1 MTITETQ
8 SLDLEDIQ
16 EVTQADILNNSTQ
29 IETIMQDIQAQEKDL
44 LQQTVMQDSER
55 LSYAGSIL
63 SGATT
68 ALTSHLLKNHEAYTI
83 VTRERNGA
91 LTRLVRR
98 GVGASVVDSQTLQAC
113 RKGRI
118 SNATADSYLGDL
130 SKYQDSFFHENPGVA
145 SMMNAEAS
153 TSKTLS
159 DISTRL
165 AENPL
170 SITQPLQELKTV
182 DARFAMDVIP
192 DLIKLQETLNPVLTE
207 ERIRCNTL
215 AERITRIEA
224 EATQKATEGT
234 PLTEKEITKAMNA
247 KEFTLSRSQKAT
259 IARGGLIEIDN
270 VAAAERYET
279 ARKAGISG
287 EALVRITEG
296 DFKPSKYEMN
306 AYADISAYKSY
317 LQGKSELLNPPKL
330 TSMDTLKQLRADT
343 LIRNMERMINN
354 PQEVFEG
361 RRLQNADYPLTIEQ
375 KESILNGEDI
385 IVTDELAEKRYK
397 TAREGG
403 FKGQDLIDITEG
415 SFELT
420 PEERKVFNQSPEQL
434 RRQLLWQ
441 KAEISRAASI
451 PELNQIFD
459 YKPIP
464 EQVKKPVQALSSKM
478 SSHVSGIQAT
488 YRDLQ
493 LLRPLNEA
501 VKRANLEPLM
511 GVKDLPANV
520 QRVCDEFRM
529 VESTP
534 LEAKKSAKN
543 SGTIQDL
550 LSPRKKTA
558 TEAMQAEQTRS
569 GQATSSE
576 TTMRKISPK
585 RLAIG
590 VAGYGASAA
599 LLISAIHSTNQ
610 RAFPEKA
617 LVDQLIADTF
627 DKTEKYMTGYNPC
640 IDSYDTQAK
649 KDLLARAKKYA
660 SPDELELLE
669 AIEKCEYDYGN
680 YLIET
685 GNLELFAVAPTDQTD
700 SGTTASTQ
708 QDGMFSRILSG
719 EKATPS
725 SLLAQ
730 KVSPYFNAMLKDYA
744 NNRFFSELE
753 KSCQQREAEREATQN
768 QAGEQTQSMQDESR
782 QPMTRQT
789 LSQNAQPYRD
799 NETQGN
805 DYMYTEHTRDM

>member
-1 MTITETQ
+1 MATTETQ

-16 EVTQADILNNSTQ
+16 EVTQADILNNATQ
-29 IETIMQDIQAQEKDL
+29 IETIMQDIQTQEKDL
-44 LQQTVMQDSER
+44 LRQTAMQDGEI
-55 LSYAGSIL
+55 LAYTGSVL

-68 ALTSHLLKNHEAYTI
+68 LLTNHLLKNHEAYTI
-83 VTRERNGA
+83 ITRERNA
-91 LTRLVRR
+91 TLARLVQR
-98 GVGASVVDSQTLQAC
+98 GVGASVVDLQTLQAC
-113 RKGRI
+113 RKGHI
-118 SNATADSYLGDL
+118 SNAAADSYLGDL
-130 SKYQDSFFHENPGVA
+130 LKYQDSFLRENPGVA
-145 SMMNAEAS
+145 TLMNDEKA

-159 DISTRL
+159 DISARL

-170 SITQPLQELKTV
+170 SVTQPLQELRTV

-207 ERIRCNTL
+207 ERIRCKTL

-234 PLTEKEITKAMNA
+234 PLTEKEITKAMNT
-247 KEFTLSRSQKAT
+247 KDFTLSKSQKAA
-259 IARGGLIEIDN
+259 ISQGAVIEIDN
-270 VAAAERYET
+270 PSVAERYET

-306 AYADISAYKSY
+306 TYGDISAYKSY
-317 LQGKSELLNPPKL
+317 LQGKLDLLNPPEL
-330 TSMDTLKQLRADT
+330 TSIDTLRQLRADT
-343 LIRNMERMINN
+343 LIRNMDRMINN
-354 PQEVFEG
+354 PQEIFEG
-361 RRLQNADYPLTIEQ
+361 MRLQNADYPLTIEQ

-397 TAREGG
+397 TARECG

-420 PEERKVFNQSPEQL
+420 PEERKVFNQSPDHL

-441 KAEISRAASI
+441 KAEMMHATSI

-464 EQVKKPVQALSSKM
+464 EQVKKPIQALSSKM

-488 YRDLQ
+488 YRDLH

-520 QRVCDEFRM
+520 QRVCDEFR
-529 VESTP
+529 VAESTP
-534 LEAKKSAKN
+534 LEAKKPAKN

-550 LSPRKKTA
+550 LSPRKKTTA
-558 TEAMQAEQTRS
+558 EAVQAEQTRS
-569 GQATSSE
+569 GQAIRSE
-576 TTMRKISPK
+576 TAMRKISPK

-590 VAGYGASAA
+590 VAGYTASGA

-617 LVDQLIADTF
+617 LVDQLVADTF
-627 DKTEKYMTGYNPC
+627 DKTEKYITGYNPHV
-640 IDSYDTQAK
+640 DSYDMQAK

-669 AIEKCEYDYGN
+669 AIEKCGYDYGN

-685 GNLELFAVAPTDQTD
+685 GNLELYAVVPTDQTD
-700 SGTTASTQ
+700 SGITASTQ

-744 NNRFFSELE
+744 NERFFSELE
-753 KSCQQREAEREATQN
+753 TSCQQREAEREMEQN
-768 QAGEQTQSMQDESR
+768 QADRQTQGMQDEAQ
-782 QPMTRQT
+782 QPMARQT

-799 NETQGN
+799 DSAQESG
-805 DYMYTEHTRDM
+805 YIYTERTRDM